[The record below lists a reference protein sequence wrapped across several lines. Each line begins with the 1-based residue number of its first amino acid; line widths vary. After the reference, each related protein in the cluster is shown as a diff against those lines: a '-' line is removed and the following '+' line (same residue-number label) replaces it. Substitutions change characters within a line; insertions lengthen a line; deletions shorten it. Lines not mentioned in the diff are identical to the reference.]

1 MSEEKTMWGCHIA
14 IEAEALA
21 LSKDPEI
28 CCGWVAVGDAS
39 ELNTLD
45 KIKARYREVYPD
57 DNENRLRVNTGQ
69 LNRFCNEMMVGDYV
83 VFSSKSQKKI
93 YVGVIVGPYHYLES
107 PFVNFPHRRAVKWI
121 KSFPRTA
128 FTQGA
133 LYEAG
138 SFLTIFKIKNYRD
151 EFLKAAG
158 EEYDAAALTSLEAEE
173 GDATVS
179 ATAED
184 IEQSTKDFVLKQLAR
199 CYKGYPL
206 QDVVKDLLEAM
217 GYNAQ
222 VGQRGAGGGIDLI
235 AYKDEFPPRIV
246 VQVKSYEYETNS
258 VSIGDVKN
266 LAATLKDGDVGIFV
280 TLGEYSKPAR
290 DYLEDVPK
298 IRALT
303 GYDFVGLILK
313 YYDSM
318 PNSFKANVPLK
329 RVFIPVSQD

>member
-1 MSEEKTMWGCHIA
+1 MSEERTMWGCHLV
-14 IEAEALA
+14 IEAEVLA
-21 LSKDPEI
+21 LSKTPEI
-28 CCGWVAVGDAS
+28 CCGWAQVGDAT
-39 ELNTLD
+39 ELDTLD
-45 KIKARYREVYPD
+45 KIKARYREAYPD
-57 DNENRLRVNTGQ
+57 DVENRLRMNSGQ
-69 LNRFCNEMMVGDYV
+69 LNRFRNEMTEGDYV

-93 YVGVIVGPYHYLES
+93 YVGVVSGPYHYSEDAI
-107 PFVNFPHRRAVKWI
+107 VGFPHRRPVKWI

-133 LYEAG
+133 LYEVG
-138 SFLTIFKIKNYRD
+138 SFLTIFKVKNYRD

-158 EEYDAAALTSLEAEE
+158 EDYDAAALTSLEAEE
-173 GDATVS
+173 ADETVS

-222 VGQRGAGGGIDLI
+222 VGQKGSDGGIDLI

-246 VQVKSYEYETNS
+246 VQVKSYEYETSS

-280 TLGEYSKPAR
+280 TLGEYSKPAK
-290 DYLEDVPK
+290 DYLESVPK

-313 YYDSM
+313 YYDGM
-318 PNSFKANVPLK
+318 PNAFKANVPLK
-329 RVFIPVSQD
+329 RVFIPTSQD